1 MLYVFAGP
9 SCTGKSA
16 VADLMKTKYGV
27 QTFAGKDFMRLAK
40 NPDEAWKLFYEVL
53 SEASGKTSLSEASVV
68 YMVTELDQ
76 LDKVKGLN
84 DARIITFQAAPEI
97 VKTRFASRMGGNMPA
112 PVSAMIDK
120 QLDTWGKLEGYPCIN
135 TTEASVEAVLEQV
148 LALD

>member
-27 QTFAGKDFMRLAK
+27 QAFAGKDFMRMAK

-53 SEASGKTSLSEASVV
+53 SEASSKESLSEASVV

-76 LDKVKGLN
+76 LEKVKSLTG
-84 DARIITFQAAPEI
+84 AHVITFQAAPEV
-97 VKTRFASRMGGNMPA
+97 VKSRFASRMGGNMPA
-112 PVSAMIDK
+112 PISAMIDK
-120 QLDTWGKLEGYPCIN
+120 QLETWGKLEGYPCIN